1 MTKIQIKSKIFVHFA
16 GFLSFLITKGEEKD
30 YPKASD
36 CSDGEKWH
44 YKSASDYSDGTKT
57 TSNRASDCSDDE
69 KASLLS
75 GKHNKNTF
83 CPPFFSILSTRIIT
97 IF

>member
-36 CSDGEKWH
+36 CSD
-44 YKSASDYSDGTKT
+44 
-57 TSNRASDCSDDE
+57 DE